1 MSKATLQIGYYDTPP
16 LNITE
21 MRKKYL
27 FMLLGSLSLA
37 SAAGGAE
44 PKIMVEPSDQ
54 GTAKEAP
61 LSVDT
66 KIQVTASGIQIV
78 NGTQTLS
85 VPYSDI
91 NRISFR
97 TSPSSLSEISGRT
110 APYALR
116 RNPVASSLEILG
128 FSGPGR
134 APDDSITDGHTAFS
148 TSHWNGETIDV
159 SRLAPG
165 IYIVNVDN
173 TTLKFIK
180 Q

>member
-1 MSKATLQIGYYDTPP
+1 
-16 LNITE
+16 
-21 MRKKYL
+21 
-27 FMLLGSLSLA
+27 MLLGSLSLA

-44 PKIMVEPSDQ
+44 PKIMVEPSGQ
-54 GTAKEAP
+54 GSAKEAP

-66 KIQVTASGIQIV
+66 KIQVTGSGIQIV

-91 NRISFR
+91 NRIRFQ
-97 TSPSSLSEISGRT
+97 TSLSSLGEISGST
-110 APYALR
+110 ATYALR
-116 RNPVASSLEILG
+116 RNPVEASLEILG
-128 FSGPGR
+128 FSGRQVPLTI
-134 APDDSITDGHTAFS
+134 ASADGHTVFS
-148 TSHWNGETIDV
+148 TSRWNGEDIDV
-159 SRLAPG
+159 TRLAPG